1 MARRRFLLKSF
12 WPPNKQV
19 VQVYDYVDIHI
30 PTLMRMYKK
39 RLKGYDAIG
48 YLVQNSQEDQGEEPD
63 GSLHRAGQTSYIK
76 LELDED

>member
-1 MARRRFLLKSF
+1 
-12 WPPNKQV
+12 

-48 YLVQNSQEDQGEEPD
+48 YLVQNSQENQGIDKNKPILNILKVERD
-63 GSLHRAGQTSYIK
+63 GRKRKQ
-76 LELDED
+76 

>member
-1 MARRRFLLKSF
+1 
-12 WPPNKQV
+12 

-48 YLVQNSQEDQGEEPD
+48 YLVQNSQENQGKE
-63 GSLHRAGQTSYIK
+63 AMIN
-76 LELDED
+76 